1 MTSQFTNF
9 VNLRELP
16 DMTMNEKSLIKLC
29 MVVSIIGLVIIYI
42 MEFASSADTTA
53 IGSITKDNAGESV
66 KVCGTISKMYV
77 SNKENIFFNLND
89 SASISVVVFRDKAEL
104 FDAGSMKNGMR
115 ACVDGN
121 VQIYNDKLEIIAG
134 RLALDSRE

>member
-1 MTSQFTNF
+1 MTLQFTSF

-16 DMTMNEKSLIKLC
+16 DMTMNEKSLTKLC
-29 MVVSIIGLVIIYI
+29 LLVSIVGLVIIYI
-42 MEFASSADTTA
+42 MESVSSADTTA

-115 ACVDGN
+115 ACVDGT